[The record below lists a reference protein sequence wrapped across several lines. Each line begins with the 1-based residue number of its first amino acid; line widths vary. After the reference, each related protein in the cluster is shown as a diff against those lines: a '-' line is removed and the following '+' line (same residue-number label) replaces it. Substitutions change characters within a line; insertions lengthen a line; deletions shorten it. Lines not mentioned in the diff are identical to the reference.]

1 MKMMRGSIFAL
12 VALAAAT
19 ASAQVT
25 MSPMVSFGG
34 GDGWLAPGENAFL
47 ANDNNVRS
55 MAYNRATGKIVFA
68 SRTGGVGVHLLDGST
83 GTQTGS
89 LNVAGVTG
97 GTFAVNGVGVSGDG
111 KIYVSNLTTNTASSV
126 FKVYEWSDET
136 ASAVNVISSNI
147 LAGARLGDSIDV
159 TGSGANT
166 KLAFGF
172 GSSPVIAGNNGYAVF
187 EADGSGGFNGTA
199 VGFTGLLPNPGDFR
213 LGITFGPGNNSV
225 WGSQGASVMRVTTFA
240 GAAGTLTGSA
250 PLSAGNERAM
260 DFAIVNGKSL
270 LATMDTGSSSAPNSG
285 TGVVRVYDV
294 TDPLAP
300 VLMAQGKNTGN
311 AVLNTNGNATGS
323 VAFGDIVGNRA
334 TLYAMSTNNGIQ
346 AFELEVVP
354 EPATMTALALGAAAM
369 LRRRKR

>member
-1 MKMMRGSIFAL
+1 MMRGSIFAL

-25 MSPMVSFGG
+25 MSPMVTFGG

-55 MAYNRATGKIVFA
+55 MAYNRATGKLVFA
-68 SRTGGVGVHLLDGST
+68 SRTGGTHVRLLNGTTGVDMG
-83 GTQTGS
+83 G
-89 LNVAGVTG
+89 LNVTGISG
-97 GTFAVNGVGVSGDG
+97 GTFAVNGVGVAADG
-111 KIYVSNLTTNTASSV
+111 RIYVSNLSTNTSTSA
-126 FKVYEWSDET
+126 FKVYEWSNE
-136 ASAVNVISSNI
+136 AAAPVNVISSNI

-172 GSSPVIAGNNGYAVF
+172 SNSPAIAGNNGYAVF
-187 EADGSGGFNGTA
+187 ESNGSGGFNGNA
-199 VGFTGLLPNPGDFR
+199 VGFAGNPPNAGDFR
-213 LGITFGPGNNSV
+213 IGITFGPTSNSV
-225 WGSQGASVMRVTTFA
+225 WGSQGASVMRQTTFA

-250 PLSAGNERAM
+250 PLLAGNERAM
-260 DFAIVNGKSL
+260 DFAVVNGKSL
-270 LATMDTGSSSAPNSG
+270 LATMDTGSGATPNAG
-285 TGVVRVYDV
+285 TALVRVYDV
-294 TDPLAP
+294 TDPLNP
-300 VLMAQGKNTGN
+300 VLMASGKNTGT
-311 AVLNTNGNATGS
+311 AVLNANGNASGS

-354 EPATMTALALGAAAM
+354 EPATMTALAMGAAAL

>member
-1 MKMMRGSIFAL
+1 MMRGSIFAL

-25 MSPMVSFGG
+25 MSPMVTFGG
-34 GDGWLAPGENAFL
+34 GDGWLAPGENSFL

-55 MAYNRATGKIVFA
+55 MAYNRATGKLVFA
-68 SRTGGVGVHLLDGST
+68 SRTGGTNVRLLNGST
-83 GTQTGS
+83 GADAGG
-89 LNVAGVTG
+89 LNVTGVTG
-97 GTFAVNGVGVSGDG
+97 GTFAVNGVGVSADG
-111 KIYVSNLTTNTASSV
+111 RIYVSNLSTNTATSA
-126 FKVYEWSDET
+126 FKVYEWSNE
-136 ASAVNVISSNI
+136 AAAPVNVISSNI

-172 GSSPVIAGNNGYAVF
+172 GNAPAIAGNNGYAVF
-187 EADGSGGFNGTA
+187 ESNGSGGFNGTA
-199 VGFTGLLPNPGDFR
+199 VGFTGNPPNAGDFR

-250 PLSAGNERAM
+250 PLLAGNERAM
-260 DFAIVNGKSL
+260 DFAVVNGKSL
-270 LATMDTGSSSAPNSG
+270 LATMDTGSSATPNSG
-285 TGVVRVYDV
+285 TALVRVYDV
-294 TDPLAP
+294 TDPLNP
-300 VLMAQGKNTGN
+300 VLMASGKNTGT
-311 AVLNTNGNATGS
+311 ATLNTNTNATGS

-354 EPATMTALALGAAAM
+354 EPATMTALAVGAAAL